1 MVQQAGKRRSV
12 LKRGERKEHKT
23 GQGLALAKARR
34 KPLCFSLLGL
44 SLAAQRGK

>member
-12 LKRGERKEHKT
+12 LKREERKEHKT

-34 KPLCFSLLGL
+34 LLGL
-44 SLAAQRGK
+44 SLAAQCGK